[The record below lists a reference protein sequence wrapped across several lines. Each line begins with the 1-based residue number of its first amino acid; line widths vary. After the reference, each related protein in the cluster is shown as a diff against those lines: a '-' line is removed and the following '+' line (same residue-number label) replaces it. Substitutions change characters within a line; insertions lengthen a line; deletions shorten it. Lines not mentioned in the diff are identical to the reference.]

1 MLGDPENEELFPRMR
16 VTGKPLERIDVLG
29 RRDGAKSQWP
39 MAVPDSGLDY
49 VRITVPCITN

>member
-29 RRDGAKSQWP
+29 RRDGANGQWP
-39 MAVPDSGLDY
+39 MAVDY
-49 VRITVPCITN
+49 VRITVPCIVN